1 MQTNNT
7 TLLVWNFQSKNA
19 DVSLDKSPVRDRH
32 ETPLYLH
39 TKISR
44 VSTGQGVVCTDLVTG
59 Y

>member
-19 DVSLDKSPVRDRH
+19 DVSLDKSPVRDSH

-44 VSTGQGVVCTDLVTG
+44 VATGQGVVCTDLVTG